1 MLTTTEDIYLS
12 SNWCDFWQAISDE
25 CEMQNDVHGGSCFC
39 HLRTLA
45 YYATYNLSLLSQ
57 HVCGWKKQTKIQP
70 GHCILS
76 AAWCNALSRIGN
88 RLHQWLYSSKEVFIR
103 RETSRLLAT
112 HHPRR
117 FSSLTSAAWTEVDYI
132 IRRPISLDLLKLR
145 RCIFCLLLNAFE
157 LGGSLHSFSILDLPG
172 LAVKMITNCIL
183 NTSHSYKAI
192 LVTICTMRPQIK
204 NIKTRM

>member
-1 MLTTTEDIYLS
+1 MVEKNKQRS
-12 SNWCDFWQAISDE
+12 SQDTD
-25 CEMQNDVHGGSCFC
+25 
-39 HLRTLA
+39 
-45 YYATYNLSLLSQ
+45 
-57 HVCGWKKQTKIQP
+57 
-70 GHCILS
+70 CILS
-76 AAWCNALSRIGN
+76 AAWCHALSRIGN
-88 RLHQWLYSSKEVFIR
+88 RLHQWLYSSKEVFTR
-103 RETSRLLAT
+103 REPSRLLAT
-112 HHPRR
+112 HHPRC

-132 IRRPISLDLLKLR
+132 IRLPISLDLLKLR

-192 LVTICTMRPQIK
+192 LVTICTLRPQIK